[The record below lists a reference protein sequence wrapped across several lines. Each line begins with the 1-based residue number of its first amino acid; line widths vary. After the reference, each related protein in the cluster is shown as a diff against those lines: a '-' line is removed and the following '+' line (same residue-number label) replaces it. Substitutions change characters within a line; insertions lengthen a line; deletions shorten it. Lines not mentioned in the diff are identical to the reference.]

1 MSKYEERTRIDL
13 AGTNRTVRAV
23 KCSSHRLVP
32 IAAGSIGLMLC
43 TLTAGCQG
51 SSSAPGSSPKAAAKP
66 AGPSKVIG
74 GVKEADLAKVE
85 LTEDAEKRLGITP
98 SGLAAVERKAVS
110 QAVSYPG
117 EVMIPSGHLISV
129 TSPFAATLKAPK
141 GSPVPQPGAAVALGQ
156 TIFLS
161 EPNLSPGERATL
173 ASVQVDVEA
182 QVKSAQE
189 QLNIAKIN
197 MDRQEKLVHDRLAG
211 QAALVD
217 ATAQFKAAQTALHA
231 IEERR
236 DAIVKMAAGGTE
248 PQPAK
253 APVKGVLQNLHA
265 QVDQQVPAGAIL
277 FDVAEMDPIWVKVS
291 VYVGDVDRLAV
302 DRPAGIGSLA
312 DPPGVK
318 VRLAKPV
325 TAPPTGDP
333 LAATIHLYYQVEN
346 HDQAFR
352 PGQRVGVT
360 LPLKGTESSL
370 VVPRSSLV
378 RDAHG
383 GSWVYVNVAPH
394 TYARERVFVD
404 RVVEDYAA
412 LLRGPKV
419 GAKVVSLGA
428 AELYGAEFGGL
439 K

>member
-1 MSKYEERTRIDL
+1 MGHHSKG
-13 AGTNRTVRAV
+13 A
-23 KCSSHRLVP
+23 SWLVQSLNVP
-32 IAAGSIGLMLC
+32 VLLGVLL
-43 TLTAGCQG
+43 AGCQ
-51 SSSAPGSSPKAAAKP
+51 PGSTTPAGAAPKAAAKP

-74 GVKEADLAKVE
+74 GVKEADLTKVE
-85 LTEDAEKRLGITP
+85 LTEDAEKRLGILP
-98 SGLAAVERKAVS
+98 GGLVAVERKPIEN
-110 QAVSYPG
+110 AVSYPG

-141 GSPVPQPGAAVALGQ
+141 GALVPQPGAIVALGQ
-156 TIFLS
+156 TIFLT

-197 MDRQEKLVHDRLAG
+197 MDRQENLVRDKLAG

-217 ATAQFKAAQTALHA
+217 AKAQFSAAQTTLRA

-236 DAIVKMAAGGTE
+236 NAIVKMAAGGTE

-253 APVKGVLQNLHA
+253 APVKGVLHNLHA
-265 QVDQQVPAGAIL
+265 QVDQQVAAGAIL
-277 FDVAEMDPIWVKVS
+277 FDVAEMDPLWVKVS
-291 VYVGDVDRLAV
+291 VYVGDVERLAV
-302 DRPAGIGSLA
+302 DRPAGVGSLA
-312 DPPGVK
+312 DPPGVN
-318 VRLAKPV
+318 VRVAQPV

-346 HDQAFR
+346 RDQLLR

-360 LPLKGTESSL
+360 LPLKGAETSL

-383 GSWVYVNVAPH
+383 GSWVYVGVAPH

-404 RVVEDYAA
+404 RVVGDLAA
-412 LLRGPKV
+412 LLHGPKV
-419 GAKVVSLGA
+419 GAKVVSQGA

>member
-1 MSKYEERTRIDL
+1 MSTRHRQPQLCVAEQIRPQGEARHRARL
-13 AGTNRTVRAV
+13 GLSRVRAR
-23 KCSSHRLVP
+23 SLG
-32 IAAGSIGLMLC
+32 ALLC
-43 TLTAGCQG
+43 AFVAGCQPA
-51 SSSAPGSSPKAAAKP
+51 SAPSKPAAKA
-66 AGPSKVIG
+66 AGPSTVVG
-74 GVKEADLAKVE
+74 GVKEADLTKVQ
-85 LTEDAEKRLGITP
+85 LTEDAEKRLGIVP
-98 SGLAAVERKAVS
+98 GGLTDVARKPVS
-110 QAVSYPG
+110 KAVSYPG
-117 EVMIPSGHLISV
+117 EIMIPSGHLISV

-141 GSPVPQPGAAVALGQ
+141 DRPVPQPGAIVTLGQ
-156 TIFLS
+156 TVFLI

-197 MDRQEKLVHDRLAG
+197 MDRQEKLVQEKLAG

-217 ATAQFKAAQTALHA
+217 AKAQHSAALTAFRA

-236 DAIVKMAAGGTE
+236 AAVVKMAAGGAE
-248 PQPAK
+248 LQAAK

-265 QVDQQVPAGAIL
+265 QIDQQVPAGAIL
-277 FDVAEMDPIWVKVS
+277 FDVAEMDPVWVKVS
-291 VYVGDVDRLAV
+291 VYVGDVERLAV
-302 DRPAGIGSLA
+302 DRPAGVGGLA
-312 DPPGVK
+312 DPPGVN
-318 VRLAKPV
+318 VRVAQPV

-346 HDQAFR
+346 HDQHLR

-360 LPLKGTESSL
+360 LPLKGEETSL

-383 GSWVYVNVAPH
+383 GSWVYVNVSPH

-404 RVVEDYAA
+404 RVVADLAA
-412 LLRGPKV
+412 LLHGPKI
-419 GAKVVSLGA
+419 GAKVVTQGA